1 MEPGADVLS
10 PSSRALRKLVIRQNF
25 NGSYVLYERLAVS
38 EGILKQTCSELYVIL
53 LFLPRCR
60 NVSPRCTPQSSAA
73 DGRPG
78 DVVVVV
84 AEAAPAAGS
93 AQGVSLHPL
102 LAAITWLVGS

>member
-10 PSSRALRKLVIRQNF
+10 PSSLALRKLVIRQNF

-53 LFLPRCR
+53 LFLPHCR
-60 NVSPRCTPQSSAA
+60 NVSPRCMLQSSVA
-73 DGRPG
+73 DGRSG
-78 DVVVVV
+78 DMVVV
-84 AEAAPAAGS
+84 AEAAPAAGL
-93 AQGVSLHPL
+93 AREVSLYPL